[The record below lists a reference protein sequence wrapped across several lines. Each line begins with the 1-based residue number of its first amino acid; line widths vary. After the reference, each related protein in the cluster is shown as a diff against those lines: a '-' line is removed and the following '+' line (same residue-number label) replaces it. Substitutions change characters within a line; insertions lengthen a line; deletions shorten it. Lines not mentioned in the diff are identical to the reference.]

1 MICKLQ
7 FNKAVKI
14 KKLSKLDRKE
24 IRTAILEIKNIII
37 GILKLNRWE
46 KLWTGQI
53 IYRID
58 KQEDRIKKFT
68 RMQHRDKNFFK

>member
-24 IRTAILEIKNIII
+24 IRTAILELKNIII
-37 GILKLNRWE
+37 DILKLNRWE

-58 KQEDRIKKFT
+58 K
-68 RMQHRDKNFFK
+68 